1 MNFDADVNFWIS
13 NTLKELGKS
22 MQDEV
27 AIEGLVPISAIV
39 SQIFVVSMRRKD
51 QRKQRLCETA
61 EI

>member
-1 MNFDADVNFWIS
+1 
-13 NTLKELGKS
+13 

-51 QRKQRLCETA
+51 QGKQRPAMRDC
-61 EI
+61 